1 MKQSQMSGKVGL
13 SETIAIDEKVKKL
26 RAEGRRVISFGAGQ
40 PDAPTPPEVCEA
52 GIAAIRGGATKYT
65 SPGGC
70 LELRQ
75 AICEKLERDN
85 GLSYRPEQIVVSAG
99 AKQAIFMA
107 LAVIVDPGED
117 VLLPAPYWV
126 SYPTQISILGGNPRV
141 IPTDERTGFKITA
154 EQLRASITPNTA
166 CLILNSPSNPTG
178 AVYSREELE
187 AIGEV
192 VLESG
197 IQVVTDEIYE
207 RIVFGD
213 SAHVSLASLSP
224 ALQKKTAVV
233 NGVSK
238 AYSMTG
244 WRIGYFAAEPE
255 WAERATALQSHLSGN
270 PCSVSQE
277 AAIEALRRGDAS
289 VREMVSVFGRRRE
302 QLLDLLRPAER
313 LSLCPPDGAF
323 YAFPDVSG
331 YFGRSTG
338 GTVLED
344 DLALAGYLIEE
355 AGVALVP
362 GSGFGSP
369 KHMRLSFAASDREI
383 EEGVRSMVAAL
394 GKLA

>member
-40 PDAPTPPEVCEA
+40 PDAPTPASVCEA
-52 GIAAIRGGATKYT
+52 GIKAIRGGATKYT

-75 AICEKLERDN
+75 AICEKLARDN
-85 GLSYRPEQIVVSAG
+85 GLAYQPDQIVVSAG
-99 AKQAIFMA
+99 AKQSIFMA
-107 LAVIVDPGED
+107 LAVIVDPGEE

-126 SYPTQISILGGNPRV
+126 SYPTQVSILGGTSRV
-141 IPTDERTGFKITA
+141 LPTDERTGFKITA
-154 EQLRASITPNTA
+154 AQLRDAITPRTA

-178 AVYSREELE
+178 AVYSRAELE

-192 VLESG
+192 VLETG

-207 RIVFGD
+207 RIVFGG
-213 SAHVSLASLSP
+213 AEHVSLASLSP
-224 ALQKKTAVV
+224 ELKALTAVV

-277 AAIEALRRGDAS
+277 AAIEALLRGDES

-302 QLLDLLRPAER
+302 KLLGLLRPADR
-313 LSLCPPDGAF
+313 LGLCPPDGAF

-331 YFGRSTG
+331 YFGLSAG
-338 GTVLED
+338 GAVLED
-344 DLALAGYLIEE
+344 DVALAGYLIEE

-369 KHMRLSFAASDREI
+369 RHVRLSFATSDQDI
-383 EEGVRSMVAAL
+383 EDGVQSMVAAL
-394 GKLA
+394 GKLG